1 MGQHDKYQ
9 QRPSQSGNGVSSEL
23 LTPKTDSVEIR
34 MKAVSLCYRPDKSA
48 KQIIDFADELVSY
61 ILNGQPPKEVR

>member
-9 QRPSQSGNGVSSEL
+9 HQRQPAPPSES
-23 LTPKTDSVEIR
+23 LTPRIDSVEIR
-34 MKAVSLCYRPDKSA
+34 MKAVSLCYRPDKLPD
-48 KQIIDFADELVSY
+48 QIIDFADKLASY